1 MQFTFDQDVDTVYKF
16 LIDPDVYIE
25 RCEALGEKDVK
36 CTATTSG
43 AQTTMKVSRTVS
55 RELPKVL
62 AKLVPSN
69 DNTIVSTVVW
79 NDGGEGKT
87 KTGYY
92 DATIEGAPFPITIR
106 ADFSLAP
113 KGGKTVY
120 DIKVDVTAK
129 KAIVGKVA
137 EKFASKE
144 VEASLPQEHEWN
156 VARLKNA

>member
-1 MQFTFDQDVDTVYKF
+1 MKFTFDQDVDTVYKF
-16 LIDPDVYIE
+16 LIDPDIYIE
-25 RCEALGEKDVK
+25 RCEALGEKDIK
-36 CTATTSG
+36 CDVSTSG
-43 AQTTMKVSRTVS
+43 NKTTMQVARTVS

-79 NDGGEGKT
+79 EDGGEGKT

-106 ADFSLAP
+106 SDFSLAP
-113 KGGKTVY
+113 SGSGTVY
-120 DIKVDVTAK
+120 DVKVKVTAK

-137 EKFASKE
+137 EKFATKE
-144 VEASLPQEHEWN
+144 VEESLPQEHEWN
-156 VARLKNA
+156 VARLNNA